1 MMAAKQKTKPK
12 EHFTDSNIPV
22 KQFYQ
27 KSSKKSNN
35 EEPGKFPF
43 TRGIH
48 AEMYRERFWT
58 MRQYSGFG
66 DAKLTNKRFKF
77 MLEKGQTGLS
87 MAFDLPTQIGYDPD
101 ASQAEG
107 EVGKVG
113 VSIASLKDMQTA
125 FDGIPLGKV
134 STSMTINSTAST
146 LLAYY
151 IVVGQSQGFSSEQ
164 LRGTTQ
170 NDILKEYIA
179 RNTYIYPPQP
189 SMRLIGDMISYCVK
203 KVPQWHPVSISGYH
217 MREAGATATQE
228 VAFTL
233 ANAIEYIQ
241 TCLDRGLKID
251 DFAPRLSFF
260 FCCTIEFLEEIAK
273 FRVARKVYSKIL
285 KEKFHAKDP
294 KSLQLK
300 FHTQTSGESLTAQQP
315 DNNIVRVTIQSMAA
329 VLGGTQSL
337 HTNSRDEALALPT
350 QESAKIA
357 LRTQQ
362 IVAHESGITKTV
374 DPMAGSYYLEYLCDE
389 IEDGVWKYLNKVEKM
404 GGSIKAIEKAFFQSE
419 IRQNAYRLKMEID
432 QDQRII
438 VGVNKFQETDEKQGE
453 LLRIDDSVEIQQ
465 KKAMKK
471 LRSSRNNKKVEK
483 ALSAMQSAAET
494 DKNLMPFILDSVKAY
509 ATTGEIS
516 NTFREVFGEYRPKE
530 VF

>member
-1 MMAAKQKTKPK
+1 MSNDI
-12 EHFTDSNIPV
+12 FTDSNFEV
-22 KQFYQ
+22 KRIYGDT
-27 KSSKKSNN
+27 
-35 EEPGKFPF
+35 EDAGTYPY

-48 AEMYRERFWT
+48 AGMYRDRFWT

-66 DAKLTNKRFKF
+66 DARLTNERFKF

-87 MAFDLPTQIGYDPD
+87 MAFDLPTQIGHDPD
-101 ASQAEG
+101 SGPAEG

-113 VSIASLKDMQTA
+113 VSIASVDDMVTA

-146 LLAYY
+146 LLSYY
-151 IVVGQSQGFSSEQ
+151 IVVGESQGFDSKV

-179 RNTYIYPPQP
+179 RNTYIYPPKP
-189 SMRLIGDMISYCVK
+189 SMRLIGDMIQYCAK
-203 KVPQWHPVSISGYH
+203 EVPSWYPVSISGYH
-217 MREAGATATQE
+217 MREAGCTATQE

-233 ANAIEYIQ
+233 ANAIAYIQ
-241 TCLDRGLKID
+241 TCLDRGLDID

-260 FCCTIEFLEEIAK
+260 FCCTIEFFEEVAK
-273 FRVARKVYSKIL
+273 FRAARSIYAKIL
-285 KEKFHAKDP
+285 KEQFGAKNP
-294 KSLQLK
+294 KSMQLK

-315 DNNIVRVTIQSMAA
+315 NNNIVRVAIQTMAA
-329 VLGGTQSL
+329 VAGGTQSL

-350 QESAKIA
+350 EESAKIA

-374 DPMAGSYYLEYLCDE
+374 DPLAGSYYMEDLFAS
-389 IEDGVWKYLNKVEKM
+389 IEEGVWDYLSRIEKM
-404 GGSIKAIEKAFFQSE
+404 GGSVAAIERGFFQSE
-419 IRQNAYRLKMEID
+419 IRQNAYRLKKEAD
-432 QDQRII
+432 ANDRIL
-438 VGVNKFQETDEKQGE
+438 VGVNKYVDADEKQPN
-453 LLRIDDSVEIQQ
+453 LLRIDDTVEIQQ
-465 KKAMKK
+465 NSALKRLRQSRDNTQVENVLSK
-471 LRSSRNNKKVEK
+471 L
-483 ALSAMQSAAET
+483 AAAADT
-494 DKNLMPFILDSVKAY
+494 DENLMPLIIDAARAR

-516 NTFREVFGEYRPKE
+516 NAFRDVFGEYRPQE

>member
-1 MMAAKQKTKPK
+1 ML
-12 EHFTDSNIPV
+12 FRSDSNIPV

-66 DAKLTNKRFKF
+66 DAKLTNNRFKF

-217 MREAGATATQE
+217 MREAGATA
-228 VAFTL
+228 
-233 ANAIEYIQ
+233 
-241 TCLDRGLKID
+241 DR
-251 DFAPRLSFF
+251 
-260 FCCTIEFLEEIAK
+260 
-273 FRVARKVYSKIL
+273 
-285 KEKFHAKDP
+285 
-294 KSLQLK
+294 KS
-300 FHTQTSGESLTAQQP
+300 
-315 DNNIVRVTIQSMAA
+315 VV
-329 VLGGTQSL
+329 
-337 HTNSRDEALALPT
+337 
-350 QESAKIA
+350 
-357 LRTQQ
+357 
-362 IVAHESGITKTV
+362 
-374 DPMAGSYYLEYLCDE
+374 
-389 IEDGVWKYLNKVEKM
+389 
-404 GGSIKAIEKAFFQSE
+404 
-419 IRQNAYRLKMEID
+419 
-432 QDQRII
+432 
-438 VGVNKFQETDEKQGE
+438 
-453 LLRIDDSVEIQQ
+453 
-465 KKAMKK
+465 
-471 LRSSRNNKKVEK
+471 
-483 ALSAMQSAAET
+483 
-494 DKNLMPFILDSVKAY
+494 
-509 ATTGEIS
+509 
-516 NTFREVFGEYRPKE
+516 
-530 VF
+530 

>member
-1 MMAAKQKTKPK
+1 MSSTI
-12 EHFTDSNIPV
+12 FTDSNFEVGRIYRGPDGGA
-22 KQFYQ
+22 
-27 KSSKKSNN
+27 
-35 EEPGKFPF
+35 EESGQYPY

-48 AEMYRERFWT
+48 PGMYRDRLWT

-66 DAKLTNKRFKF
+66 DARLTNERFKF

-87 MAFDLPTQIGYDPD
+87 MAFDLPTQIGHDPD
-101 ASQAEG
+101 SAPAEG

-113 VSIASLKDMQTA
+113 VSIASIDDMMTA
-125 FDGIPLGKV
+125 FEGIPLGKV

-146 LLAYY
+146 LLSYY
-151 IVVGQSQGFSSEQ
+151 IVVGESQGFSSRQ

-179 RNTYIYPPQP
+179 RNTYIYPPKP
-189 SMRLIGDMISYCVK
+189 SMRLIGDMIEYCARE
-203 KVPQWHPVSISGYH
+203 VPSWYPVSISGYH
-217 MREAGATATQE
+217 MREAGCTATQE

-233 ANAIEYIQ
+233 ANAIAYIQ

-260 FCCTIEFLEEIAK
+260 FCCTIEFFEEVAK
-273 FRVARKVYSKIL
+273 FRAARRIYAKIL
-285 KEKFHAKDP
+285 REWFHAENP

-315 DNNIVRVTIQSMAA
+315 DNNIVRVAIQTMAA
-329 VLGGTQSL
+329 VTGGTQSL

-350 QESAKIA
+350 EESAKIA

-374 DPMAGSYYLEYLCDE
+374 DPMAGSYYMEDLCSK
-389 IEDGVWKYLNKVEKM
+389 IEAGVWDYLDRIGKM
-404 GGSIKAIEKAFFQSE
+404 GGSVAAIERGFFQSE
-419 IRQNAYRLKMEID
+419 IRQNAYRLKKEAD
-432 QDQRII
+432 AGERIL
-438 VGVNKFQETDEKQGE
+438 VGVNKYVDPDEAQPS
-453 LLRIDDSVEIQQ
+453 LLRIDDSVEVQQ
-465 KKAMKK
+465 RA
-471 LRSSRNNKKVEK
+471 
-483 ALSAMQSAAET
+483 ALSSIRSARDGGRAESALSTLASAADTGE
-494 DKNLMPFILDSVKAY
+494 NLMPYIIDSVRAK

-516 NTFREVFGEYRPKE
+516 NALRGVFGEYSPRE